1 MGEASLLVAL
11 AWGRGVAAGEGDL
24 ISLRLPLAAAV
35 AFLTMMAKR
44 SERKREK
51 ERERERE
58 RERKGWWWWW
68 WCVCVWGGGLECWG
82 GGLVA
87 ERKEEQTRMEV
98 ECFSFPTPSSPLTCL
113 NTGRDGHIYNYPRLV
128 ALECRVTQEDI
139 LFRRG
144 VGKLAFELRG

>member
-1 MGEASLLVAL
+1 
-11 AWGRGVAAGEGDL
+11 
-24 ISLRLPLAAAV
+24 
-35 AFLTMMAKR
+35 
-44 SERKREK
+44 
-51 ERERERE
+51 
-58 RERKGWWWWW
+58 
-68 WCVCVWGGGLECWG
+68 VCVWGGGGVGMLG